1 MSKEIKISIKNKQL
15 AESLNLDNLKNKLIK
30 KKDKD
35 QEEDKPAKKKAVAK
49 TKKESEAKPAKKVA
63 AKKTPAKKVASKK
76 EEGKPEPVI
85 ELKNDTPI
93 QVEEVKEEVKKE
105 KTVPPRFEERDK
117 KPKKLELRASRPVK
131 IKRSSRQELEQAQQ
145 EEEKKNRQ
153 LQKQKHE
160 NETSTFSNSFSEDKP
175 KFSKKPLK
183 SPKELK
189 GGYQDLPPLK
199 RGNQPAA
206 FDSRSRQGLVSLDEG
221 TWQRRKRKRSK
232 ATAHEDDTTI
242 RPSNLKIR
250 LPITIKALS
259 AAMKLKSSQLIT
271 FLFKQGLTITL
282 NDYLSDETSVQLIGD
297 EFNCQIEIDT
307 QEQDKIQITDKTL
320 SEEISETEAGK
331 LTTRPPVVTFMG
343 HVDHGKTSLIDC
355 IRKSNRAAS
364 EAGDITQHIGA
375 FQCKTK
381 HGQITIL
388 DTPGHEAFSAMRSRG
403 ANVTDIVV
411 LVVAGD
417 EGIKDQTVEALNQAK
432 EAKVTIIVAINKSD
446 KENFNPEPVY
456 RVLSEHELVPEQ
468 WGGSTIMV
476 NCSAK
481 TGDGVSEL
489 LELIALQSEV
499 LELKANPSYR
509 ARGTVLES
517 EIHKGLGSIANLI
530 VQNGTLNIGDAV
542 VFDRYYAR
550 IKTMIN
556 DLGKVVQHAGP
567 SSPVEIT
574 GISGLPE
581 AGSEF
586 IVVSSEKEA
595 KEISE
600 MRAIEFQENK
610 FARRKSKL
618 KENFLEQATEEI
630 VKKSINIILRADVQG
645 SLEALKHSLEKIDSK
660 KIEANIINEGV
671 GEVTESD
678 IQLAKTSGASIIGFH
693 TRIESHAEELMKSVN
708 VTIKMPKVIYEAVDL
723 VKELMIN
730 ALDKVAQ
737 ENDKGKLE
745 VKAIFKAS
753 RIGKIAGCSVSSG
766 LIQRTQKARLIRD
779 GEEIWKGSISSLK
792 REKEDVKEVKK
803 GMECGVVLDRCPD
816 IEVGDIIETFEVT
829 YHKQS
834 L

>member
-1 MSKEIKISIKNKQL
+1 MNKEIKISIKNKQL
-15 AESLNLDNLKNKLIK
+15 AESLNLDNLKNKLSK
-30 KKDKD
+30 KKD
-35 QEEDKPAKKKAVAK
+35 QPEEKPAKKKAPAK
-49 TKKESEAKPAKKVA
+49 TKAKKESEAKPVKKAA
-63 AKKTPAKKVASKK
+63 AKKETPKKAVSKAESVEEPKIQPETLKEKPK
-76 EEGKPEPVI
+76 EEK
-85 ELKNDTPI
+85 L
-93 QVEEVKEEVKKE
+93 E
-105 KTVPPRFEERDK
+105 KAVPHKFEEKEK

-131 IKRSSRQELEQAQQ
+131 IKRSSRQELEQAQK
-145 EEEKKNRQ
+145 EE
-153 LQKQKHE
+153 QKQKEVQKEKTPTTTRTTHDE
-160 NETSTFSNSFSEDKP
+160 SKP
-175 KFSKKPLK
+175 KFSKKPLRSTK
-183 SPKELK
+183 DFK

-199 RGNQPAA
+199 RGSQPAA
-206 FDSRSRQGLVSLDEG
+206 FDSRSRQGLVNLDEG
-221 TWQRRKRKRSK
+221 TWQRRKRKRNK
-232 ATAHEDDTTI
+232 AKTIEEDYTI
-242 RPSNLKIR
+242 RPSHLKVR

-259 AAMKLKSSQLIT
+259 ASMKLKSSQLIT

-282 NDYLSDETSVQLIGD
+282 NDYLDDETTVQLIGD
-297 EFNCQIEIDT
+297 EFSCKIEIDT
-307 QEQDKIQITDKTL
+307 KEQDKIQITDKTL
-320 SEEISETEAGK
+320 LEEIKETEAGK
-331 LTTRPPVVTFMG
+331 LTSRPPVITFMG
-343 HVDHGKTSLIDC
+343 HVDHGKTSLIDS
-355 IRKSNRAAS
+355 IRKSNRVAS

-375 FQCKTK
+375 FQCTTK
-381 HGQITIL
+381 HGPITIL
-388 DTPGHEAFSAMRSRG
+388 DTPGHEAFSAMRNRG

-417 EGIKDQTVEALNQAK
+417 EGIKDQTIEALNQAK

-456 RVLSEHELVPEQ
+456 RELSDHELIPEQ

-481 TGDGVSEL
+481 TGEGVSEL

-499 LELKANPSYR
+499 LELKANPDYR

-517 EIHKGLGSIANLI
+517 EVHKGLGSIANLI

-542 VFDRYYAR
+542 VFDRYYAK

-567 SSPVEIT
+567 SSPIEIT

-586 IVVSSEKEA
+586 IVVASEKEA

-618 KENFLEQATEEI
+618 KENFLEQANEEI
-630 VKKSINIILRADVQG
+630 VKKTINIIIRADVQG
-645 SLEALKHSLEKIDSK
+645 SLEALKHSLEKIESE
-660 KIEANIINEGV
+660 KIEVNIINEGV

-678 IQLAKTSGASIIGFH
+678 IQLARTSGASIIGFH

-708 VTIKMPKVIYEAVDL
+708 VTIKMPKVIYEAVDQ

-753 RIGKIAGCSVSSG
+753 RIGKIAGCSVTSG
-766 LIQRTQKARLIRD
+766 QILRNHKARLIRD
-779 GEEIWKGSISSLK
+779 GEQIWKGAISSLK